1 MQRDTKR
8 CSGALGAL
16 RRAAGQRKL
25 RRNTRGRRK
34 VFKNMGG
41 GAPRGFAGH
50 QEVQRATETC
60 SRTAKATPKHQRP
73 PKGFQKHRE
82 GAPRGS
88 AGHQTV
94 QRATERRSGH
104 REVFRCTGC
113 TGTYSGTVKATPERP
128 PKGDPKHQGAP
139 RGSAG
144 HYTASH
150 QQAVQRA
157 TNNGCSRLP
166 RGVTMHWKH
175 QNAKQDSESRNGA
188 PEAAERV
195 P

>member
-1 MQRDTKR
+1 MQRAAERCSGTLEAFGRAARQRKHAGTPEATEGVPKHRGGGGGGAPKGSAGHQELQPGGHREMQRDTKR

-113 TGTYSGTVKATPERP
+113 TGRT
-128 PKGDPKHQGAP
+128 
-139 RGSAG
+139 AG
-144 HYTASH
+144 
-150 QQAVQRA
+150 Q
-157 TNNGCSRLP
+157 
-166 RGVTMHWKH
+166 
-175 QNAKQDSESRNGA
+175 
-188 PEAAERV
+188 
-195 P
+195 

>member
-1 MQRDTKR
+1 MQQATDRS
-8 CSGALGAL
+8 SGALGAL
-16 RRAAGQRKL
+16 RRAAGQRKDTGMKWATERCSGL
-25 RRNTRGRRK
+25 
-34 VFKNMGG
+34 
-41 GAPRGFAGH
+41 PRGVPA
-50 QEVQRATETC
+50 
-60 SRTAKATPKHQRP
+60 PKHQRP

-113 TGTYSGTVKATPERP
+113 TGTYSGTVKAMPERP